1 MKKLIRNPKTPSP
14 DKSGILFSRFLARKK
29 IERRAGNS
37 FKKNMQHITILIHC
51 ADQKGIIAAVTNFIL
66 NVEGNIVY
74 IDQHVDREQNV
85 FFMRL
90 ECELTN
96 KNSNV
101 TTIKNV
107 FEQSIATDFGM
118 EWEIY
123 TMEQKPKMALFVSK
137 YDHCLFDILG
147 RFSAGELNVEIPLI
161 ISNHEDLK
169 PIAER
174 FKIPFFYIPF
184 TKENKEEGEK
194 QQIEILQKHEID
206 FVVLARYMQIIT
218 PNLISLYEN
227 KIINIHHSFLPA
239 FPGAKPYHSA
249 FKRGVKIIGAT
260 SHYVTAALDEGP
272 IIEQDIARVSHINSV
287 EDFIMKGRDLERIVL
302 ARAIKLHAERKT
314 MVYGNKTV
322 VFY

>member
-1 MKKLIRNPKTPSP
+1 MQ
-14 DKSGILFSRFLARKK
+14 K
-29 IERRAGNS
+29 I
-37 FKKNMQHITILIHC
+37 IILIHC
-51 ADQKGIIAAVTNFIL
+51 EDQKGIIAAVTDFIL
-66 NVEGNIVY
+66 RIEGNITY
-74 IDQHVDREQNV
+74 IDQHVDFEQNV

-96 KNSNV
+96 PNSNL
-101 TTIKNV
+101 TAIKNV
-107 FEQSIATDFGM
+107 FEISIATDFKM
-118 EWEIY
+118 SWEIHPK
-123 TMEQKPKMALFVSK
+123 EKKPKMAVFVSK

-147 RFSAGELNVEIPLI
+147 RYSAGELNVEIPMI
-161 ISNHEDLK
+161 VSNHEDLE
-169 PIAER
+169 PIAQR
-174 FKIPFFYIPF
+174 FEIPFYYVPF

-194 QQIEILQKHEID
+194 KQIELLEKNEID
-206 FVVLARYMQIIT
+206 FVVLARYMQIIS
-218 PNLISLYEN
+218 PNLIDLYEN

-260 SHYVTAALDEGP
+260 SHYVTSALDEGP
-272 IIEQDIARVSHINSV
+272 IIEQDITRVSHINSI

-314 MVYGNKTV
+314 MVYDNKTV

>member
-1 MKKLIRNPKTPSP
+1 MQ
-14 DKSGILFSRFLARKK
+14 K
-29 IERRAGNS
+29 I
-37 FKKNMQHITILIHC
+37 IILIHC
-51 ADQKGIIAAVTNFIL
+51 EDQKGIIAAVTDFIL
-66 NVEGNIVY
+66 RIEGNITY
-74 IDQHVDREQNV
+74 IDQHVDFEQNV

-96 KNSNV
+96 PKSNLSA
-101 TTIKNV
+101 IKNV
-107 FEQSIATDFGM
+107 FEISIATDFKM
-118 EWEIY
+118 SWEIHPK
-123 TMEQKPKMALFVSK
+123 EKKPKMAVFVSK

-147 RFSAGELNVEIPLI
+147 RYSAGELNVEIPMI
-161 ISNHEDLK
+161 VSNHEDLK
-169 PIAER
+169 PIAQR
-174 FKIPFFYIPF
+174 FEIPFYYVPF

-194 QQIEILQKHEID
+194 QQIELLQKHEID
-206 FVVLARYMQIIT
+206 FVVLARYMQIISPT
-218 PNLISLYEN
+218 LIDLYEN

-260 SHYVTAALDEGP
+260 SHYVTTALDEGP
-272 IIEQDIARVSHINSV
+272 IIEQDITRVSHINSI

-314 MVYGNKTV
+314 MVYDNKTV